1 MKRLFLLFFLF
12 FSLTALYLYFAGCK
26 EGARSGWSIKKM
38 ATDAT
43 KQYKLNKKTKQRV
56 AKKE

>member
-26 EGARSGWSIKKM
+26 EGARSGWSVKKM

-43 KQYKLNKKTKQRV
+43 KQYKLNKKTNDRLQNK
-56 AKKE
+56 